1 MNSRISLL
9 GPTRLIAVATVV
21 CCSTAL
27 AIACNIPVFRYA
39 LERWTPDSS
48 EIVLFT
54 EGPPAGEA
62 AEFLTQ
68 LQQQAATQNQ
78 PVNATVFPV
87 DITRIDDPAMQGLWQ
102 QVQNSSAAKTPWVVV
117 RSRHG
122 RGKIVNHWS
131 SSLQDAEAASLQNS
145 PVRREL
151 TRRLQH
157 GDAIVWLVLKPA
169 KSDAPAHPA
178 LADCL
183 QMLQQQCRLLPNSL
197 ELPEGIGLPGSELY
211 SEVPLLLQFSVLEL
225 AADNPAEKYLVQQLA
240 GFQQQAFDAGE
251 PLVIPVFGRG
261 RALEVIPASKL
272 SADLVHDLSQFLCGA
287 CSCQVKEQNPGF
299 DLLISADWNKALFGE
314 SGELP
319 PPPAEPGSGQNK
331 APVLLPIPGGR
342 R

>member
-1 MNSRISLL
+1 MNSRVRLF
-9 GPTRLIAVATVV
+9 GTARLIAAAAVV
-21 CCSTAL
+21 CSTAL
-27 AIACNIPVFRYA
+27 AVACNIPVFRYA

-54 EGPPAGEA
+54 EGQPAGEA
-62 AEFLTQ
+62 ADFLTQ
-68 LQQQAATQNQ
+68 LQQQSAAQKG
-78 PVNATVFPV
+78 PANATVLPV
-87 DITRIDDPAMQGLWQ
+87 DITRIEDPELQGLWQ
-102 QVQNSSAAKTPWVVV
+102 QVRNSSAAKAPWVVV

-131 SSLQDAEAASLQNS
+131 SSLQDAKNASLQNS
-145 PVRREL
+145 PVRQEL
-151 TRRLQH
+151 ARRLQN
-157 GDAIVWLVLKPA
+157 GDAIVWLVLKPG
-169 KSDAPAHPA
+169 KSTAPASST

-183 QMLQQQCRLLPNSL
+183 KMLQQQCQLLPGSL

-211 SEVPLLLQFSVLEL
+211 SEIPLLLQFSVLEL
-225 AADNPAEKYLVQQLA
+225 AADNPAEKYLIQQLS

-272 SADLVHDLSQFLCGA
+272 SAELVHDLSQFLCGA

-299 DLLISADWNKALFGE
+299 DLLISEDWNKALFGE
-314 SGELP
+314 EGELP

>member
-1 MNSRISLL
+1 MNSRVRLF
-9 GPTRLIAVATVV
+9 GPARVIAAAAVV
-21 CCSTAL
+21 CSTAL
-27 AIACNIPVFRYA
+27 ALACNIPVFRYA

-54 EGPPAGEA
+54 EGQPAGEA
-62 AEFLTQ
+62 AEFLLQ
-68 LQQQAATQNQ
+68 LQQQSAAQKG
-78 PVNATVFPV
+78 PANASVLPV
-87 DITRIDDPAMQGLWQ
+87 DIKQIDDPGLQGLWQ
-102 QVQNSSAAKTPWVVV
+102 QVQNSSAATAPWVVV

-131 SSLQDAEAASLQNS
+131 SSLQDAKAASLQNS

-151 TRRLQH
+151 ARRLQN

-169 KSDAPAHPA
+169 GSADPASPA
-178 LADCL
+178 LANCL
-183 QMLQQQCRLLPNSL
+183 KMLQQQCQLLPDSL

-225 AADNPAEKYLVQQLA
+225 AADNPAEKYMVRQLS

-261 RALEVIPASKL
+261 RALEVVPASKL
-272 SADLVHDLSQFLCGA
+272 SAELVHDLSQFLCGA

-299 DLLISADWNKALFGE
+299 DLLISEDWNKALFGE
-314 SGELP
+314 AGELP
-319 PPPAEPGSGQNK
+319 PPPAEPGTGQNK
-331 APVLLPIPGGR
+331 PPVLLPIPAGR